1 MSFCSYAWG
10 LVFLWTWGVT
20 WSAACCSAG
29 LVHREASS
37 HCGWSSSLSVGIQSW
52 DQKMT
57 GSVFTLVPPQPPKT
71 RPSEPVQCWY
81 KKHNNLQLAFTRD
94 EDYKTFNCTYNE
106 ANTCGQLNMRWLSSL
121 WVRDFMMS
129 NKESCSQH
137 DEYVGV
143 FTVRVD
149 VAAINNSVWI
159 HLLTLSFV
167 QIIVLFVV
175 IIQCFV
181 SQTFYSI
188 SCSVLIE

>member
-1 MSFCSYAWG
+1 MISCMLQCWPCSQRG
-10 LVFLWTWGVT
+10 IIPLWMEQL
-20 WSAACCSAG
+20 A
-29 LVHREASS
+29 L
-37 HCGWSSSLSVGIQSW
+37 CGHPELGPEDDRQRC
-52 DQKMT
+52 
-57 GSVFTLVPPQPPKT
+57 VFTLVAPQPPKT
-71 RPSEPVQCWY
+71 RPSEPVQYWY

-106 ANTCGQLNMRWLSSL
+106 ANTCGQLNMRWLSCL

-137 DEYVGV
+137 DESVGV

>member
-1 MSFCSYAWG
+1 MLALFTERHHPTVDGAARS
-10 LVFLWTWGVT
+10 LWASRAGTRRWP
-20 WSAACCSAG
+20 AAS
-29 LVHREASS
+29 LLSS
-37 HCGWSSSLSVGIQSW
+37 
-52 DQKMT
+52 
-57 GSVFTLVPPQPPKT
+57 PPQPPKT